1 MNRITKF
8 LSRNIYPI
16 FFRILP
22 IKSKR
27 IVFSS
32 FGGRNY
38 SGNPRII
45 SEKIQGENL
54 DYELV
59 WLLKKE
65 VEIELPKGIKRINT
79 DSFLGAY
86 YLYTAEFWIDDSRKT
101 IIFDKRPQQMYF
113 QTWHGTPLK
122 KIEFD
127 AVDTLPARYLKYA
140 IHDSNSITYLV
151 SGNRYSSDLYPN
163 AFNVSKE
170 KILNIGTPRNDGLI
184 NNASSKDFMIEEK
197 KSISILFAPTFRNIK
212 EANGIV
218 QLEKLQIEKLRV
230 YFVKKGYNF
239 KFMVKFHP
247 NVNAD
252 LSSDSSNMEYL
263 KRHSI
268 ELIKDGVPLEK
279 LFDDVDVLITDY
291 SSIFFDFALLKKG
304 IILFN
309 YDQEEYVAERGF
321 YISLDEL
328 PIPKARNSDE
338 LLDIFEN
345 RFHELVESS
354 RNLLD
359 YVGNFEDGNSTDKI
373 IDLIVKEAWCDEKDN

>member
-1 MNRITKF
+1 MSKFTKF
-8 LSRNIYPI
+8 LSRNIYPL
-16 FFRILP
+16 FFRLLP
-22 IKSKR
+22 IKSRR

-38 SGNPRII
+38 SGNPRVI
-45 SEKIQGENL
+45 SEKIQGQNL

-65 VEIELPKGIKRINT
+65 VELELPKGIKKINT

-86 YLYTAEFWIDDSRKT
+86 YLYTAKYWIDDSRKT
-101 IIFDKRPQQMYF
+101 IIFEKRPQQIYF

-127 AVDTLPARYLKYA
+127 AADTLPARYLNYA
-140 IHDSNSITYLV
+140 VHDSKSITYLV
-151 SGNRYSSDLYPN
+151 SGNRYSSDLYPK
-163 AFNVSKE
+163 AFNIPKE

-184 NNASSKDFMIEEK
+184 SDESSKDSMIEKK
-197 KSISILFAPTFRNIK
+197 KSISILFAPTFRNMK

-218 QLEKLQIEKLRV
+218 QLDKLHIEKLRA

-268 ELIKDGVPLEK
+268 ELIKDGVPLEN

-309 YDQEEYVAERGF
+309 YDQEEYLAERGF
-321 YISLDEL
+321 YISLSEL
-328 PIPKARNSDE
+328 PVPKARNSYE
-338 LLDIFEN
+338 LLNIFEN
-345 RFHELVESS
+345 RFQELIESS
-354 RNLLD
+354 ESLLD
-359 YVGNFEDGNSTDKI
+359 YVGNFEDGDSTEKI
-373 IDLIVKEAWCDEKDN
+373 IDLILKEA